1 MASLNLKLFYLRTR
15 EKGLS
20 QQAVA
25 DALDVRQ
32 ATVSHL
38 ERGQSS
44 PTAALLLSLCLFFDV
59 TPTWLLDEERD
70 IPPLPTERWTL
81 RNGLLTVGMWI
92 EAPAKAI
99 VRLRGGRA
107 LCPLLPDAAFFD
119 DEAAQIRRSEKGE
132 RAIRAAI
139 ATLAEQRAEL
149 HAKLA
154 AELAAEQTVHPRQ
167 RDGTAPP
174 APSDRKTS

>member
-1 MASLNLKLFYLRTR
+1 MAALNLKLFYLRTR

-25 DALDVRQ
+25 AALDVRQ
-32 ATVSHL
+32 ATISHL

-44 PTAALLLSLCLFFDV
+44 PTAGLLVSLCRFFDV

-70 IPPLPTERWTL
+70 IPPLPAERWQL

-92 EAPAKAI
+92 EAPAKAV
-99 VRLRGGRA
+99 VRLRRGKV
-107 LCPLLPDAAFFD
+107 LCPLLPDAPFFD

-139 ATLAEQRAEL
+139 ATLAEQRAEQQARL
-149 HAKLA
+149 K
-154 AELAAEQTVHPRQ
+154 AELAMEQTVHPQQ
-167 RDGTAPP
+167 RDGVALPP
-174 APSDRKTS
+174 PTERKRP